1 MNAITVNYAEVGND
15 HLPRS
20 FGLVR
25 NIDLNNQTVYNSNI
39 TEITGTNYS
48 ILQSRDIGTK
58 DIIVSSDAKD
68 SRLLSNFTSGST
80 SWINH
85 RIPDS
90 DSTAYIFYKDDGY
103 YYKMVE
109 DENGRP
115 VQTKYAPYAYLT
127 NVTDNAGIQP
137 YCEAT
142 IETPV
147 ELQVSAGSV
156 KAVINNVPVEIAPVS
171 SSLSL
176 QLENAND
183 DNFTSQPVTESEYT
197 IDSDYNLENI
207 EWTRDTQA
215 VSSWL
220 SGNKIIKS
228 SKTVNGMA
236 NQIKLLAGNNL
247 VKIFRKRSDYN
258 VKFNF
263 DGNAT
268 FDTVGAY
275 CNGKEDSTFN
285 SGTKTLTILNVK
297 YGRTLLQYSDFFGG
311 IINGTVFSPASIP
324 NPFNGNSGE
333 VTVTINVTDTVDYIG
348 FTGWRGNSLVTE
360 DLPFSHGYI
369 NQQPTQYRP
378 DINLTNLNRI
388 DVTGN
393 GGLLTWK
400 SENIFERHRQIY
412 HRKYE
417 RTNTLGNFDKN
428 CKQTINETIVNDSIN
443 VPSSDYKKKSSGGR
457 YLWKEYWDYSQEN
470 LVSKTFT
477 ATAHYTG
484 IPAAVSV
491 TAPNNSAAADSNQV
505 VLFEGAYYVADNGM
519 KALVERLV
527 SGVTVTAQKEIT
539 RYTNNWSTTIH
550 QTYYEVT
557 KNIQNSSTQ
566 TSHQDTT
573 GAISAGTETSY
584 TYTSKTAAINIYGFG
599 SQVTSIAS
607 TDSNIKVQ
615 LSSQYLNSDT
625 NCLVVIITYNVSAGF
640 SLTSRS
646 PSDYSG
652 SSTKIISPDT
662 WNQVLTYKF
671 FN

>member
-1 MNAITVNYAEVGND
+1 MYMNAITVNYAEVGDD

-25 NIDLNNQTVYNSNI
+25 NMDLDNQTIYNSNI
-39 TEITGTNYS
+39 TKITGTNYS

-58 DIIVSSDAKD
+58 DIIVSSDAKS

-109 DENGRP
+109 DEDGRP
-115 VQTKYAPYAYLT
+115 VQIKYAPYAYLT
-127 NVTDNAGIQP
+127 NVTDNAGIRP

-147 ELQVSAGSV
+147 ELQVSAGSI
-156 KAVINNVPVEIAPVS
+156 KAVIGNIPVEIASVS

-176 QLENAND
+176 QLENADD

-197 IDSDYNLENI
+197 IGSDFNLENI
-207 EWTRDTQA
+207 EWTRDNQV
-215 VSSWL
+215 VSPWL
-220 SGNKIIKS
+220 SDNKIIKS
-228 SKTVNGMA
+228 SKSTNGMI
-236 NQIKLLAGNNL
+236 NQIKQLADNNL

-268 FDTVGAY
+268 FDTVGTY
-275 CNGKEDSTFN
+275 CNGKEDSNFN
-285 SGTKTLTILNVK
+285 SGTKTLIIPNVK

-311 IINGTVFSPASIP
+311 IIDGTVFSPVNIP
-324 NPFNGNSGE
+324 SSFNGSSGE
-333 VTVTINVTDTVDYIG
+333 VTVTINVTDTIDYIR
-348 FTGWRGNSLVTE
+348 FTGWRGDSLVTE
-360 DLPFSHGYI
+360 DLPCSHGYI
-369 NQQPTQYRP
+369 SQQPTQYSP

-400 SENIFERHRQIY
+400 SANIFERHRQIY

-417 RTNTLGNFDKN
+417 RTNTFGDFDKN
-428 CKQTINETIVNDSIN
+428 CEQTINETIVNDSIY
-443 VPSSDYKKKSSGGR
+443 VPNSNYEKGPIGR

-491 TAPNNSAAADSNQV
+491 TAPNNSAAANSNQV
-505 VLFEGAYYVADNGM
+505 VLFEDAYYVADPNM
-519 KALVERLV
+519 KSLVEDLV
-527 SGVTVTAQKEIT
+527 SGVTVTAQKEVIRSAAWKIT
-539 RYTNNWSTTIH
+539 ILQQYYKMNTTTTEKRTSI
-550 QTYYEVT
+550 TYVPQFAE
-557 KNIQNSSTQ
+557 I
-566 TSHQDTT
+566 
-573 GAISAGTETSY
+573 AISGIS
-584 TYTSKTAAINIYGFG
+584 
-599 SQVTSIAS
+599 SQVTSVAS
-607 TDSNIKVQ
+607 LDSKLTVQ
-615 LSSQYLNSDT
+615 LTDQFLSGTNIDTTIYCAVPDSYSLSTSGRLPNTNIYPRILESDW
-625 NCLVVIITYNVSAGF
+625 
-640 SLTSRS
+640 
-646 PSDYSG
+646 D
-652 SSTKIISPDT
+652 KKD
-662 WNQVLTYKF
+662 TYKF